1 MNGNCFLLIYLRSLY
16 SSLPLFWGESIFFVQ
31 SSHSGGRYK
40 SYFSIVCLYR
50 ANKKRTKFNYPSQ
63 IAHVA

>member
-1 MNGNCFLLIYLRSLY
+1 MNSNYFLLIYLRSLY
-16 SSLPLFWGESIFFVQ
+16 SPLSLWSERFFAQ
-31 SSHSGGRYK
+31 STHLGGRYEAH
-40 SYFSIVCLYR
+40 FSIMCPYR